1 MWNRH
6 DFETKKKQRFHDI
19 DIFCSEYINRG
30 KGSGPILAEYNEF
43 VDKSKPKVYGIQK
56 YAVPIS

>member
-19 DIFCSEYINRG
+19 DIFVDKNINHMQ
-30 KGSGPILAEYNEF
+30 GSGPILAEYNKY
-43 VDKSKPKVYGIQK
+43 VAKPKVYGIQK
-56 YAVPIS
+56 YAVPKS

>member
-19 DIFCSEYINRG
+19 DIFCDRRNNQG
-30 KGSGPILAEYNEF
+30 HGMGPILAEYDEF

-56 YAVPIS
+56 YAVPKS

>member
-19 DIFCSEYINRG
+19 DIFCDKNINHAQ
-30 KGSGPILAEYNEF
+30 GSGPILAEYNEF

-56 YAVPIS
+56 YAVPKS